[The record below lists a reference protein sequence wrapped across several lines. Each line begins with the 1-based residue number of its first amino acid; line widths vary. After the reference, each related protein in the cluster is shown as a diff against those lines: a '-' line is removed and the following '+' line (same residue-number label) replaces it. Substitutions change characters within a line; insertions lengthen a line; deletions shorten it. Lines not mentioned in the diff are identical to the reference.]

1 MIFERGRLSEAS
13 ELSARKLLMS
23 RGYRGRKEVTMPVF
37 SRAAPPSLVLLA
49 ALALNA
55 CGGGGQ
61 ATPTSSPKATASPTA
76 TATTTTKS
84 GNRTVL
90 PLQADQTQLKFD
102 KGALSAKPGK

>member
-13 ELSARKLLMS
+13 ELSARKPLMS

-37 SRAAPPSLVLLA
+37 SRAARPSLVLLT

-55 CGGGGQ
+55 CGGGGGQ

-76 TATTTTKS
+76 TATTTTNS

-90 PLQADQTQLKFD
+90 PLQADQTQLK
-102 KGALSAKPGK
+102 